1 MSVMVSQPRCLWP
14 LVLAVQLSMVA
25 PLVVVRPL
33 AAQGKDSAEVLRR
46 AQDAQARFERYRV
59 QHLPLAF
66 GYGRP
71 RCDEVIGRFCFWHDD
86 GADKPPP
93 EPHRI
98 RVARD
103 SLIAVLDRAAATLS
117 GDAWIA
123 GQRVRYLV
131 EQERSDE
138 ALVAARTCAAEAWW
152 CRALEGLALHT
163 AGDFAGAN
171 AAYDRTLAEMPEQ
184 ERCAWSD
191 ISLLLEGPIL
201 ERYEESSCAE
211 RHGLEERFWWLARPL
226 HLVPGNDIRSEH
238 FARITTARIEE
249 RSRTTHSLRWGD
261 DLLELRIRYG
271 WPTQWSRERPSTT
284 SLNGPSTIGHEPSP
298 SFYFLPSPDAIEHP
312 LRAATGDWKFDAE
325 RPRHRYAPSYAR
337 HFAPLEHQAALFRRG
352 DSVLIV
358 AAYDVSRD
366 TALAGEPLTVG
377 LTVSSR
383 DPDIHVTARRDSV
396 RNSSALVALAPDRPL
411 LFSLEVVCEDRRA
424 AARARYAIQASSAG
438 DALRLSELLLFQ
450 PHGDLP
456 TTLDE
461 VLPRALGSL
470 KLKQGAAVGLY
481 WEVYG
486 QPQAIDPL
494 VATLDV
500 EPVDRPALRRAV
512 EAIGLAAKPTR
523 VKMRWQDGPSSVES
537 AFART
542 LAVNLSSLR
551 RGRYRMKLTVAGNG
565 GPLLSTTRD
574 IEIVDAERD

>member
-1 MSVMVSQPRCLWP
+1 MASPPRASL
-14 LVLAVQLSMVA
+14 LLALAAYLSMVA
-25 PLVVVRPL
+25 PPVAVRPL
-33 AAQGKDSAEVLRR
+33 WAQGKDSSEVLRR

-59 QHLPLAF
+59 QHLPLSF

-71 RCDEVIGRFCFWHDD
+71 RCDEVIGRFCFWHDE
-86 GADKPPP
+86 GADQPPP

-103 SLIAVLDRAAATLS
+103 SLIAVLDRAAASLS

-131 EQERSDE
+131 EQERSVE
-138 ALVAARTCAAEAWW
+138 ALAAARTCAAETWW
-152 CRALEGLALHT
+152 CRALQGLALHT

-171 AAYDRTLAEMPEQ
+171 AAYDAALADMPEQ
-184 ERCAWSD
+184 ERCAWND
-191 ISLLLEGPIL
+191 ISLLLEDPIH
-201 ERYEESSCAE
+201 ERYEESSCVE
-211 RHGLEERFWWLARPL
+211 REDMENRFWWLAQPL
-226 HLVPGNDIRSEH
+226 HLVPGNDVRSEH

-249 RSRTTHSLRWGD
+249 RSRTTHSLRWGN

-271 WPTQWSRERPSTT
+271 WPTRWSRERPSTT

-298 SFYFLPSPDAIEHP
+298 SFYFLPSPGAIDQP
-312 LRAATGDWKFDAE
+312 LRASAGDWDFDAD
-325 RPRHRYAPSYAR
+325 RPRHRYAPSYAS

-352 DSVLIV
+352 DSLLIV

-366 TALAGEPLTVG
+366 TALAGAPLTAG
-377 LTVSSR
+377 LIVSAR
-383 DPDIHVTARRDSV
+383 DPEVRIMTRLDSV
-396 RNSSALVALAPDRPL
+396 VGGGALVAMAPDRPL
-411 LFSLEVVCEDRRA
+411 LFSLEVVSEARRA
-424 AARARYAIQASSAG
+424 AARARYAVHASSTG

-450 PHGDLP
+450 PRGELP

-461 VLPRALGSL
+461 VLPTALGSL
-470 KLKQGAAVGLY
+470 KLHQGSSVGLY

-486 QPQAIDPL
+486 QPQAIEPL

-512 EAIGLAAKPTR
+512 EAIGLAARPTR
-523 VKMRWQDGPSSVES
+523 VKMRWQDGPSSVAS

-551 RGRYRMKLTVAGNG
+551 RGRYRMKLTVAGND
-565 GPLLSTTRD
+565 GPLLSTTRN